1 MDVVQLALT
10 VIAVLMLYS
19 VLNTVTLIIAY
30 WFLTQHYQHK
40 TEVMIGALAEFTEGL
55 YSGKRH
61 ED

>member
-19 VLNTVTLIIAY
+19 VLNTLVLIIAN
-30 WFLTQHYQHK
+30 WFLIQHYQHK
-40 TEVMIGALAEFTEGL
+40 TDTTIGALAEFTEGL

>member
-1 MDVVQLALT
+1 MDYILLAM
-10 VIAVLMLYS
+10 IAIVAMMIYS
-19 VLNTVTLIIAY
+19 VVNTVVLITAG
-30 WFLTQHYQHK
+30 WFLAQHYQKK